1 MGVQLALLLAVPL
14 IGLGIGSP
22 QADHWFNKP
31 DEMGGYNGIQAD
43 HYLNG
48 GLPSSGAGYSW
59 NFPGGMNR
67 GYQQGQSWQRMGGL
81 GNRMGRMNRGYQQ
94 EQSWQRMGGLGNRM
108 GSPRYADYSRAGQY
122 RYGGIGLSDL
132 VCLLIGKQSHVK
144 FIQISCLQ
152 IRLKKLKVKCT
163 LSGT

>member
-22 QADHWFNKP
+22 QADHFLNSG
-31 DEMGGYNGIQAD
+31 DYALQAYHSLNGE
-43 HYLNG
+43 G
-48 GLPSSGAGYSW
+48 GLPSIGAGYSR

-67 GYQQGQSWQRMGGL
+67 GYQQG
-81 GNRMGRMNRGYQQ
+81 
-94 EQSWQRMGGLGNRM
+94 QSWQRMGGLGNRM

-132 VCLLIGKQSHVK
+132 VCLLIGKQSHLK
-144 FIQISCLQ
+144 FSQISCLQ

>member
-22 QADHWFNKP
+22 QADHFLNSG
-31 DEMGGYNGIQAD
+31 DYALQAYHSLNGE
-43 HYLNG
+43 G
-48 GLPSSGAGYSW
+48 GLPSIGAGYSR

-67 GYQQGQSWQRMGGL
+67 GYQQGQSWQRMGGI

-94 EQSWQRMGGLGNRM
+94 EQTWQRMGGLGNRM

-132 VCLLIGKQSHVK
+132 VCLLIGKKSHVK
-144 FIQISCLQ
+144 FSQISCLQ

>member
-22 QADHWFNKP
+22 QADHF
-31 DEMGGYNGIQAD
+31 
-43 HYLNG
+43 LNSG
-48 GLPSSGAGYSW
+48 DYQLLPSIGAGYSR

-108 GSPRYADYSRAGQY
+108 GSPRYADYSRAGQD

-132 VCLLIGKQSHVK
+132 VCL
-144 FIQISCLQ
+144 
-152 IRLKKLKVKCT
+152 
-163 LSGT
+163 

>member
-81 GNRMGRMNRGYQQ
+81 GNRMG
-94 EQSWQRMGGLGNRM
+94 
-108 GSPRYADYSRAGQY
+108 SPRYADYSRAGQY

-132 VCLLIGKQSHVK
+132 VCLLIGKKSHVK
-144 FIQISCLQ
+144 FSQISCLQ